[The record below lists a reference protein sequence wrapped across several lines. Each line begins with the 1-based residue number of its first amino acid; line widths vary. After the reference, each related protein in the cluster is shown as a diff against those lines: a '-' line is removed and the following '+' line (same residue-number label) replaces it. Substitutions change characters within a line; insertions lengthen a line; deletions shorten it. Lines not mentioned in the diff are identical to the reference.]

1 MSKNLTKISFFSL
14 LLLTIISLSQEQKYV
29 PKITI
34 YVESLCPF
42 CLQLITTVYKEFR
55 DTVTKPNL
63 AEVEFIT
70 FGNAKEVYNTETK
83 KYEFTCQHG
92 ENECYGNLV
101 ETCAIQTLG
110 KVQGY
115 DTLICIE
122 SNIVSFGINFDKAL
136 EFCLQNDQENL
147 ELVKECVTSDLGNL
161 YQHEMAQKTGNH
173 SWVPW
178 VMVDGVHDLD
188 AEDKIFES
196 LIDYLCGDDITKCY

>member
-1 MSKNLTKISFFSL
+1 MFILLGLIADL
-14 LLLTIISLSQEQKYV
+14 LLWIQVDVDIATHIN
-29 PKITI
+29 I
-34 YVESLCPF
+34 YDDGPD
-42 CLQLITTVYKEFR
+42 R
-55 DTVTKPNL
+55 R
-63 AEVEFIT
+63 
-70 FGNAKEVYNTETK
+70 
-83 KYEFTCQHG
+83 
-92 ENECYGNLV
+92 
-101 ETCAIQTLG
+101 
-110 KVQGY
+110 Y

-161 YQHEMAQKTGNH
+161 YQHEMAQKTGSH